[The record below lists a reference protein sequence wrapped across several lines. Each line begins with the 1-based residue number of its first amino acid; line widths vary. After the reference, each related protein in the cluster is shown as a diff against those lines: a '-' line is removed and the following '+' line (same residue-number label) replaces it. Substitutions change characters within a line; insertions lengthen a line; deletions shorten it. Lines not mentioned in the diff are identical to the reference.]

1 MEPDNRDG
9 IKFEQQKPK
18 NKWGLS
24 NHFLKKS
31 AMDSNSNNRHRSSP
45 RPSFQPRQR
54 LYNSIA
60 YANRWL
66 LAVSSIGIDIL
77 GLFIYNV
84 YCSIKKLQNNI
95 YSRKAQ
101 NKKEN
106 RKMSNSTIGTSPIE
120 AEIVNRKGSKKPQ
133 KWTDH
138 WFITGIIN
146 IVLLLAVSS
155 IAYSTYIVY
164 MGTGDEVVPKVA
176 LIPQAVLALA
186 IAVYKFF
193 KK

>member
-1 MEPDNRDG
+1 
-9 IKFEQQKPK
+9 
-18 NKWGLS
+18 
-24 NHFLKKS
+24 
-31 AMDSNSNNRHRSSP
+31 
-45 RPSFQPRQR
+45 
-54 LYNSIA
+54 
-60 YANRWL
+60 
-66 LAVSSIGIDIL
+66 
-77 GLFIYNV
+77 
-84 YCSIKKLQNNI
+84 
-95 YSRKAQ
+95 
-101 NKKEN
+101 
-106 RKMSNSTIGTSPIE
+106 MSNSTIGTSPIE